1 MEALGIKEFYPI
13 WKKYRPVILKLMVD
27 AIDGTPQSYKLSKH
41 EFTDANSRKSST
53 YTFKVITENTRNL
66 KPTKASI
73 VGSDFIAMLQQS
85 GTAVELMQVHQ
96 FTFAMDNQFNFSVSA
111 EPLETEE
118 EAPAEEIE

>member
-1 MEALGIKEFYPI
+1 
-13 WKKYRPVILKLMVD
+13 MVD

-41 EFTDANSRKSST
+41 EFSHANTRKSST

-96 FTFAMDNQFNFSVSA
+96 FTFGMDNQFNLTVSA
-111 EPLETEE
+111 EPLASEE
-118 EAPAEEIE
+118 EETPAEETE